1 MSVTREV
8 SLDAGP
14 VWANTDRYE
23 RFERFSGQRARRAR
37 RHVHGGRP
45 GICLRRRSPH
55 RGSAE
60 DADDVTQEAML
71 LAYRYRSAFR
81 GESRYRTWLYRIA
94 ATTALG
100 HLRKRGRSRE
110 KLATTDAAFARTVV
124 SDATPIDE
132 ALADHENILRIQQ
145 ALEKLDPKYRDVVI
159 LRADLSEVETAET
172 LGITVGNVKVRAHR
186 ARAQLRVALGV
197 EDEANAA

>member
-1 MSVTREV
+1 MDVLNDLPVNDPLAPAVTFT
-8 SLDAGP
+8 A
-14 VWANTDRYE
+14 ADRGFVYAV
-23 RFERFSGQRARRAR
+23 ARRI
-37 RHVHGGRP
+37 V
-45 GICLRRRSPH
+45 
-55 RGSAE
+55 GSAE
-60 DADDVTQEAML
+60 DADDVAQEAML

-110 KLATTDAAFARTVV
+110 QLCVTDAPFARTVI
-124 SDATPIDE
+124 SEATPVDE
-132 ALADHENILRIQQ
+132 ALADHENIVRIQQ
-145 ALEKLDPKYRDVVI
+145 ALAALDPKYRDVML
-159 LRADLSEVETAET
+159 LRADLSEVQTAET

-197 EDEANAA
+197 EAEAA